1 MLKRIFFISVLLG
14 LLVFSGCGT
23 SDSNTNGET
32 SNTTMLSPQVSIMAG
47 DIDITPIVKS
57 NVLSMKE
64 DVNNTKLF
72 QSIVSD
78 KKINI
83 PYVKLGETVQIKF
96 KNNIINTCKLEDY
109 ILKEDGTLKYKK
121 ESIKTTDINFSNGVG
136 IFILNENLFAN
147 FSSDSKDY
155 ESGKIIRGF
164 KLISDSIDNKQREYV
179 FIVKTDAMN
188 TDSK

>member
-14 LLVFSGCGT
+14 LLVLPGCGT
-23 SDSNTNGET
+23 PDSNTNGET
-32 SNTTMLSPQVSIMAG
+32 SNTTMLSPQVSIIAG

-96 KNNIINTCKLEDY
+96 KNNLINTCKLEDY

-136 IFILNENLFAN
+136 SFILNENLFAN

-155 ESGKIIRGF
+155 EPGKIIRGF
-164 KLISDSIDNKQREYV
+164 KLISDSVDNKQREYV
-179 FIVKTDAMN
+179 FIVKTDAMK
-188 TDSK
+188 TGSK

>member
-136 IFILNENLFAN
+136 TFILNENLFAN

-155 ESGKIIRGF
+155 EPGKIIRGF